1 VTEGEEPMPFN
12 QTPPELNE
20 AFRRRDLTLIG
31 ETLKK
36 WTPQDLASLI
46 RHGETENQ
54 VVALKATDDEE
65 TAVGVFKREDR
76 IALPVTDTAG
86 ILIGIFTGLVI

>member
-1 VTEGEEPMPFN
+1 
-12 QTPPELNE
+12 
-20 AFRRRDLTLIG
+20 
-31 ETLKK
+31 
-36 WTPQDLASLI
+36 LI

-76 IALPVTDTAG
+76 IALPVTDTAR